1 MDAAKSPRHGSRRS
15 NDGEARQRPCCAP
28 ESAAAR
34 TEAAQPRFQPA
45 PGESG
50 FGLVE
55 VMIAVLLMSLLIGG
69 MTLGLITAIR
79 TTGDNQVRQRLQAS
93 LSAYADSLQQMPY
106 VTGACSARDTAG
118 YNSAY
123 AAWSDRWNPPPGVT
137 VSVAGAVRY
146 WDRTAKD
153 FVNTCPSTDTGAV
166 LLNIKASR
174 GALAATGQV
183 VKRNPE
189 ATP

>member
-1 MDAAKSPRHGSRRS
+1 MDAAKTSRHGSRRS
-15 NDGEARQRPCCAP
+15 NDCEGRQGPCRAP
-28 ESAAAR
+28 ESAVAR
-34 TEAAQPRFQPA
+34 TDAAQRRSRPA
-45 PGESG
+45 LGESG

-106 VTGACSARDTAG
+106 VTGACSARDAAG

-123 AAWSDRWNPPPGVT
+123 AAWSDRWIPPPGVT
-137 VSVAGAVRY
+137 VSATGAVRY

-166 LLNIKASR
+166 LLSIKASK
-174 GALAATGQV
+174 GTLAASGQV